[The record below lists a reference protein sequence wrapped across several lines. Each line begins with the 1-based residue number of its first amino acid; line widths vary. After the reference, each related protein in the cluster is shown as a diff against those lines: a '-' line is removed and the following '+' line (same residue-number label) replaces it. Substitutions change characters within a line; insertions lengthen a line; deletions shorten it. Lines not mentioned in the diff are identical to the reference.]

1 VSVSRIDPGWWE
13 CASRHIARLQAE
25 RRVPPNATLV
35 YVASDLP
42 AAVRAAKEA
51 LAGVA
56 VVASA
61 PSVTRFV
68 HTETKKDFAGLAT
81 VMTDWW
87 LLGQADLLVGTEL
100 STFSPTAA
108 MRRGIPLV
116 LGSMK
121 PRGRRRGRRAPP
133 PPKCDLKSSNDLGT
147 DA

>member
-1 VSVSRIDPGWWE
+1 MSVARIDAGWWE
-13 CASRHIARLQAE
+13 CASRHISRLQAE
-25 RRVPPNATLV
+25 RRVLPNATLV

-42 AAVRAAKEA
+42 AAARAARDA
-51 LAGVA
+51 LSSLA

-68 HTETKKDFAGLAT
+68 HTETKKDFAALAT

-87 LLGQADLLVGTEL
+87 LLGEADALVGTEL

-121 PRGRRRGRRAPP
+121 PPPRGKGRRRR
-133 PPKCDLKSSNDLGT
+133 PPKCDLKVANDLGT
-147 DA
+147 DT